1 MEKGHNMRSKLII
14 LSGVWNLGL
23 ALFLVYP
30 PLYRPAL
37 NLSQPLWGWLLSG
50 FLLYTSAV
58 LIIGGR
64 DVGKY
69 GSIVVHEA
77 FLRFIAAV
85 LLIPAALFYGYG
97 WLALVVGVT
106 DALWGIAYLTIV
118 PRQTGRTLADL
129 VFDSR
134 AAG

>member
-1 MEKGHNMRSKLII
+1 MRSKLII
-14 LSGVWNLGL
+14 LSGIWNLGL

-30 PLYRPAL
+30 PLYRPGL

-50 FLLYTSAV
+50 FLLFTSAV

-69 GSIVVHEA
+69 GSILVHEG
-77 FLRFIAAV
+77 FLRFIAAA
-85 LLIPAALFYGYG
+85 LLIPAGLLYGYG

-106 DALWGIAYLTIV
+106 DALWGIAYWTVV
-118 PRQTGRTLADL
+118 PRQTGRSLADL
-129 VFDSR
+129 VFDR
-134 AAG
+134 RVAV